1 MVNRSSYEPSQW
13 PSPPTQLTLGH
24 GEVHVWRAN
33 LEEAVPILDHL
44 GKLLSAKERN
54 RAQRFHRKRDAAF
67 FLARRGVQRL
77 ILARYVGIAP
87 SDLRFARGKHGK
99 PELVTQRNEALV
111 CFNASHSDGVAL
123 YAVACEREVG
133 VDVERCHRKSETEQI
148 ASRYFTS
155 RESQKLLAIPTE
167 YRNEAFYACWT
178 RKEAYMKAKG
188 LGLRLG
194 LDQFEVGFAPGEPA
208 ALLSSSEGPEEIE
221 RWSMKE
227 LYPSDG
233 YLGAVC
239 AAGADWTLKLW
250 DVSPWLASFRWTS
263 PA

>member
-33 LEEAVPILDHL
+33 LDAAFPLL
-44 GKLLSAKERN
+44 NSLQKLLSPRELN
-54 RAQRFHRKRDAAF
+54 RYQRFHRQKDAAY

-77 ILARYVGIAP
+77 ILERYVGIPP
-87 SDLRFARGKHGK
+87 STLRFARSKHGK

-111 CFNASHSDGVAL
+111 SFNASHSDGLAL
-123 YAVACEREVG
+123 YAIACEREVG

-155 RESQKLLAIPTE
+155 RESQKLLAIPTDH
-167 YRNEAFYACWT
+167 RNEAFYACWT

-208 ALLSSSEGPEEIE
+208 ALLSSSEGPEEVE

-239 AAGADWTLKLW
+239 AAGADWSLKLW
-250 DVSPWLASFRWTS
+250 DVSPLLGSFRWTS
-263 PA
+263 PP